1 MVTKRGGRAASQGD
15 GTFERTNTQQETA
28 RKQRARRGL
37 IGALAVVLAAAGTG
51 TGLYLTSASGPAPQP
66 PCVACVSDGSRVFP
80 GAGPAMR
87 AMLAAIAKENAS
99 VRAARKTRPYVSIM
113 LLNPLTPGAG
123 SDVSPARMV
132 DELRGAYLAQVKMNT
147 SHTIG
152 IQLLL
157 DDEGTSLEGTEGP
170 AVRQLMTMEGAPDR
184 VVAVAGLGVST
195 AQTAAAARTLSGNRM
210 PMFGAVT
217 SANEFNGDKF
227 RGMDQAVPDVAA
239 QVALLARRLTVPHG
253 AVLVYDQQASDYYT
267 SDLRTGFAQA
277 FARNL
282 ASVQQPYTPGVSDT
296 NIEFKQIADEV
307 CYTDG
312 PPPYVFYA
320 GRVSVMTDLI
330 QQFQTDLHCSGK
342 KISIVTAGDAD
353 GLDPAYTATDTPGQG
368 QVSVIYTDIV
378 DLNNLTPAFK
388 QFYEHTLATLDPGHT
403 GLSDT
408 WTVATYNAMMSA
420 WAAIQPAYEAV
431 QPNLPT
437 KIGVLDLVNRLNGEA
452 APSGATGSLA
462 LGADGKL
469 LSSDIPIF
477 EDTGGQRTTFT
488 G

>member
-1 MVTKRGGRAASQGD
+1 MTIKRGARTASQGD
-15 GTFERTNTQQETA
+15 GTFERTNTQQEIE
-28 RKQRARRGL
+28 RKQRARRVLVGT
-37 IGALAVVLAAAGTG
+37 LAVVLAAAGTG
-51 TGLYLTSASGPAPQP
+51 TGLYLTSTSGPAPQP
-66 PCVACVSDGSRVFP
+66 PCPACVSDGSRVFP
-80 GAGPAMR
+80 GAGSAMR
-87 AMLAAIAKENAS
+87 AILAAIAKENAS
-99 VRAARKTRPYVSIM
+99 VRAARKTHPYVSVM
-113 LLNPLTPGAG
+113 LLNPLTPGTG

-147 SHTIG
+147 TSTIG

-184 VVAVAGLGVST
+184 VVAVSGLGVST
-195 AQTAAAARTLSGNRM
+195 AQTAAAARALSGNHM

-217 SANEFNGDKF
+217 SANEFNGDTF

-239 QVALLARRLTVPHG
+239 QVALLARKLTVPHG

-267 SDLRTGFAQA
+267 SDLRTGFAHA

-312 PPPYVFYA
+312 PPPSVFYA

-330 QQFQTDLHCSGK
+330 QQFQRDPNCSGK
-342 KISIVTAGDAD
+342 KISMVTAGDAD
-353 GLDPAYTATDTPGQG
+353 GLDPAYTAATPGQG

-378 DLNNLTPAFK
+378 DLNDLTPVFE
-388 QFYEHTLATLDPGHT
+388 QSYEHTLATLDPGHA

-408 WTVATYNAMMSA
+408 WMVATYNAMMSA

-431 QPNLPT
+431 RPNLPT

-452 APSGATGSLA
+452 APSGAAGSLS

-469 LSSDIPIF
+469 LSPDIPIF
-477 EDTGGQRTTFT
+477 EDTAGRRTTFT